1 MAQVDGAKRS
11 ALPTGSDDDNGLLP
25 AFSWAGMETGGK
37 KPRWP
42 GAEVAMK
49 KELEN
54 SGKIL
59 IYQNEKGDTKVD
71 VYFEEDTIWMTQK
84 SMCEL
89 YQVAKSS
96 ISEHISNIFKDGELE
111 PAATVRKFRTVQ
123 IEGGRQVAR
132 ERDYYNLDMIL
143 AVGYRVRSN
152 VGSHFRRWASGVLTE
167 YMKKGFALNDE
178 RLRNPREFGADYF
191 DELLERIRDI
201 RASEKRV
208 YQKVKD
214 IFALS
219 VDYDSKSPAAQ
230 NFFKSVQ
237 NKLEYAATGYTAP
250 EIIAAR
256 ADASKDNMGLTS
268 FKGARVRRGDV
279 TVAKNYM
286 TQEEISTLNLIVN
299 MYLDYAEL
307 QAKGHHPMHM
317 ADWERK
323 LGEFLRFNG
332 RDVLENFG
340 TVKREVA
347 EQLALDEY
355 EQFDAHRRALEAED
369 DFAELATDV
378 KKLKP

>member
-1 MAQVDGAKRS
+1 M
-11 ALPTGSDDDNGLLP
+11 N
-25 AFSWAGMETGGK
+25 
-37 KPRWP
+37 
-42 GAEVAMK
+42 

-54 SGKIL
+54 SGKVL
-59 IYQNEKGDTKVD
+59 IYQTEKGDTKVD
-71 VYFEEDTIWMTQK
+71 VYFEEDTIWMTQR
-84 SMCEL
+84 SMAEL
-89 YQVAKSS
+89 YQVDVRT
-96 ISEHISNIFKDGELE
+96 INEHIGNILADGELDE
-111 PAATVRKFRTVQ
+111 TATIRNFRIVRQ
-123 IEGGRQVAR
+123 EGNRQVQR
-132 ERDYYNLDMIL
+132 EIKHYNLDMIL

-152 VGSHFRRWASGVLTE
+152 VGIHFRRWASGVLTE

-219 VDYDSKSPAAQ
+219 VDYDSKSQAAQ

-268 FKGARVRRGDV
+268 FKGVKVRRGDV

-307 QAKGHHPMHM
+307 QAKGRHPMHM
-317 ADWERK
+317 ADWESK

-332 RDVLENFG
+332 R
-340 TVKREVA
+340 EVQTSA
-347 EQLALDEY
+347 
-355 EQFDAHRRALEAED
+355 R
-369 DFAELATDV
+369 
-378 KKLKP
+378 